1 MKSKLHL
8 TAVAICMMVA
18 GTASAATTGY
28 VSNPTTNSVDWGNA
42 VTALGATI
50 NTNVN
55 FNSIPGTGAVTPAI
69 GGFYSLSEGVTFSTT
84 SNVTLAS
91 TMSGNGGYSFAG
103 EGEGVWTSS
112 KLLYAPASS
121 IAGSV
126 TFTFANGVFGGGVF
140 LVDVCNQC
148 QAWTISARDSNNILL
163 GSYTAPT
170 TVGPP
175 TYAGYNFQLTNLN
188 PQTHKVFM
196 GISSD
201 DDNIASLTIS
211 RGGYFFPTD
220 IVGLDDF
227 RFAPAVPEPAEWAML
242 LAGLLVVGFI
252 ARRRRE
258 FRFE

>member
-18 GTASAATTGY
+18 GTASAAITGY
-28 VSNPTTNSVDWGNA
+28 VSNPTTNSIDWGNA

-50 NTNVN
+50 NTSVN

-69 GGFYSLSEGVTFSTT
+69 GGFYSLSDGVTFSTT
-84 SNVTLAS
+84 SNITLAS
-91 TMSGNGGYSFAG
+91 TMSGNGGYTFAG

-112 KLLYAPASS
+112 KLLHAPASS
-121 IAGSV
+121 ATGSV

-148 QAWTISARDSNNILL
+148 QAWTISARDSNNNLL
-163 GSYTAPT
+163 GSYQAPATASF
-170 TVGPP
+170 
-175 TYAGYNFQLTNLN
+175 NFQLTNLN
-188 PQTHKVFM
+188 PQMHKYFM
-196 GISSD
+196 GISST

-227 RFAPAVPEPAEWAML
+227 RFAVAAPPVPEPAEWTML
-242 LAGLLVVGFI
+242 IAGLLVIGFI

-258 FRFE
+258 LRFE